1 MNTFKDK
8 ILYYGKDLLLN
19 FSYLLVCS
27 LIGFILMFATVD
39 NSIQGY
45 ICSILSA
52 INVFMYFVVVRN
64 SYVKTGEEAMRQRNA
79 NDMDRRLMLE
89 TRVYKEIDKVK
100 EYRPQKV
107 WYFIIPIVAPLVIL
121 TIVSLFI
128 LIFGG
133 NPAGVDMAIKIIYAF
148 VYAFFFGIDTDISV
162 YFALFALVFTIAPIF
177 WGYYNGVNKV
187 KAEYAQVERLKKKVD
202 GE

>member
-27 LIGFILMFATVD
+27 VIGFILMFVTTD
-39 NSIQGY
+39 NTIQGY

-52 INVFMYFVVVRN
+52 LNVFMYFVVVRN

-89 TRVYKEIDKVK
+89 TRVYKEIDKVR
-100 EYRPQKV
+100 EYRPIKV
-107 WYFIIPIVAPLVIL
+107 WYFIIPIIAPLVIL
-121 TIVSLFI
+121 TVVSLFI

-133 NPAGVDMAIKIIYAF
+133 NPAGVDTAIKLIYAF
-148 VYAFFFGIDTDISV
+148 VFSFFFGISTKASV
-162 YFALFALVFTIAPIF
+162 YFALFALIFTIAPVL
-177 WGYYNGVNKV
+177 WGYYTGVNKV
-187 KAEYAQVERLKKKVD
+187 KAEQAQVERLKKKVD
-202 GE
+202 GD